1 MQLHRLR
8 DVYRQGWV
16 PDWNN
21 KNQRKYT
28 IKYKLNKITIDYWN
42 EIQDFLSFQTKEVA
56 EEFLKN
62 FRDLIEK
69 AKELI

>member
-16 PDWNN
+16 PDWNSSD
-21 KNQRKYT
+21 
-28 IKYKLNKITIDYWN
+28 IKYGIEFRDKVFHVDKFRYVSI
-42 EIQDFLSFQTKEVA
+42 FLSFQSQEVA

-69 AKELI
+69 AKDLI